1 MDTTRSAAAPQVPGY
16 ELLERV
22 GAGASSV
29 VWRAR
34 RRADG
39 ALVAV
44 KVVRVW
50 GDGDTALREF
60 ELLRRVGVE
69 GVVPVHETFSLP
81 DDPGAVAVVLDFL
94 EGGSLVSVL
103 AARGHLSA
111 GEAVTVLAPV
121 ARALAGL
128 HAAGVVHADVSP
140 GNVLLARSGRP
151 VLADLGV
158 SRLTGEVPGETFGT
172 EGFTAPEVEAG
183 GQPSPA
189 SDVYAV
195 GALAWACVTGGPPG
209 PLGARRP
216 LAELAPGLPAD
227 WSDVVR
233 DCLAPLAADRPSA
246 AEAALRFF
254 DAVPCEPLRLVA
266 GEDEVSLL
274 TRRIRS
280 APPPEEPEAVQGW
293 RARSADRW
301 RQRLEAV
308 GAALRCGVSA
318 GPSRRAVVAVGVCA
332 AVGAAAT
339 VWGTGW
345 PGPAGATPAGP
356 VVPSTAPAASPPG
369 SAAKAGEV
377 AAASTTGAAAK
388 AGGVAGAVAAVRQD
402 PQAPRRHPERLMQA
416 LADDRARVLS
426 AGSARRL
433 GEVDLPESP
442 AWAADERLLRQLH
455 DRGERY
461 EALSFVVR
469 SARTTSASGAQAAL
483 RVRVDTGAY
492 RVVGPG
498 GTQVDRPPEPG
509 RELVVRL
516 RWSQERW
523 VVEEVQ
529 GADG

>member
-1 MDTTRSAAAPQVPGY
+1 M
-16 ELLERV
+16 
-22 GAGASSV
+22 
-29 VWRAR
+29 
-34 RRADG
+34 
-39 ALVAV
+39 
-44 KVVRVW
+44 
-50 GDGDTALREF
+50 
-60 ELLRRVGVE
+60 
-69 GVVPVHETFSLP
+69 PVHETFSLP

-209 PLGARRP
+209 PLGARRA

-280 APPPEEPEAVQGW
+280 APPSEEPEAVPGR

-308 GAALRCGVSA
+308 GAALRCGVSG
-318 GPSRRAVVAVGVCA
+318 GPSRRAVVAVVVVGVCA
-332 AVGAAAT
+332 ALGAAAT
-339 VWGTGW
+339 VWGTGR
-345 PGPAGATPAGP
+345 PGPAGAAPAGP
-356 VVPSTAPAASPPG
+356 VVPSAAPAASPPG
-369 SAAKAGEV
+369 SAA
-377 AAASTTGAAAK
+377 T
-388 AGGVAGAVAAVRQD
+388 AGGVAA
-402 PQAPRRHPERLMQA
+402 
-416 LADDRARVLS
+416 
-426 AGSARRL
+426 ARRQVRRRRL
-433 GEVDLPESP
+433 AEWP
-442 AWAADERLLRQLH
+442 ARWLRS
-455 DRGERY
+455 DRTRRRRGVTP
-461 EALSFVVR
+461 S
-469 SARTTSASGAQAAL
+469 
-483 RVRVDTGAY
+483 D
-492 RVVGPG
+492 
-498 GTQVDRPPEPG
+498 
-509 RELVVRL
+509 
-516 RWSQERW
+516 
-523 VVEEVQ
+523 
-529 GADG
+529 